1 MNKLFIHLGTP
12 KTATTAI
19 QYFLHN
25 NNEQL
30 LTLGYEFPD
39 TQADFKDDK
48 GFAQVNNVES
58 AFANGNIIMD
68 AQVLTAYKES
78 QEAFEDILSYV
89 FPDMAEYYRA
99 VIADNK
105 TDFDIFAGY
114 LREKLEKHNV
124 IISSENLWTFNYG
137 FMERFAQEFG
147 NRIEI
152 IVYLRR
158 QDSYVESMWNEVI
171 KLGVVSDIIED
182 YLFFMLSEENDN
194 HGLRYKRRLQRIAK
208 IVGKENIH
216 VRLFEDQTLKT
227 SGGISF
233 DFLRTIGIAP
243 EKYEWTTPKIKVNER
258 ISGPAVNMK
267 RIFNEYLQHKV
278 GSKGDIL
285 DQIPNHVGRY
295 NRIFSRLS
303 TEYVK
308 TLSGKDFYFSA
319 DYRMRMERLFLDDNT
334 WIAQEFFGKLAKAY
348 WQLDTLARKVH
359 AGEFVKDTGDK
370 NFAITVSPAGGLV
383 ETAERLL
390 ANFYAAME
398 DDFNTALAITHMFEL
413 AKEVDDYYGE
423 FVKGEVLPVSIDGDI
438 ILRVQAIYLEMA
450 SIIGIFEQPV
460 PVEAAE
466 EEKSFNDDELVNA
479 LMQIILNLRQGARVT
494 KNWVM
499 ADKIRHEL
507 KEAGI
512 IVEDTPNGATWK
524 RA

>member
-1 MNKLFIHLGTP
+1 MRKRKTSKEGFYMNKLFIHLGTP

-25 NNEQL
+25 NNDRL
-30 LTLGYEFPD
+30 LAMGYEFPD
-39 TQADFKDDK
+39 TQADFKSDK
-48 GFAQVNNVES
+48 GFAQVNNDES

-68 AQVLTAYKES
+68 AQMLTAYN
-78 QEAFEDILSYV
+78 QGPEAFDEALSYV

-105 TDFDIFAGY
+105 TDFDTVVGY
-114 LREKLEKHNV
+114 LKEKLEKHHV
-124 IISSENLWTFNYG
+124 IISSENLWTYSYDFL
-137 FMERFAQEFG
+137 ERFAQEFG

-194 HGLRYKRRLQRIAK
+194 HGLRYKRRLKRIAR

-216 VRLFEDQTLKT
+216 VRLFEEQTLKA

-243 EKYEWTTPKIKVNER
+243 EKSEWTKPKIKVNER

-278 GSKGDIL
+278 GNKGDIL

-308 TLSGKDFYFSA
+308 TLPGKDFYFSA
-319 DYRMRMERLFLDDNT
+319 EYRMRMERLFLEDNT
-334 WIAQEFFGKLAKAY
+334 WIAQEFFGKKE
-348 WQLDTLARKVH
+348 
-359 AGEFVKDTGDK
+359 GE
-370 NFAITVSPAGGLV
+370 GLFSDNDWTTERNV
-383 ETAERLL
+383 APLTMNEEMLLRLL
-390 ANFYAAME
+390 
-398 DDFNTALAITHMFEL
+398 FEVCYNE
-413 AKEVDDYYGE
+413 EV
-423 FVKGEVLPVSIDGDI
+423 
-438 ILRVQAIYLEMA
+438 R
-450 SIIGIFEQPV
+450 
-460 PVEAAE
+460 E
-466 EEKSFNDDELVNA
+466 ELG
-479 LMQIILNLRQGARVT
+479 L
-494 KNWVM
+494 
-499 ADKIRHEL
+499 
-507 KEAGI
+507 
-512 IVEDTPNGATWK
+512 
-524 RA
+524 